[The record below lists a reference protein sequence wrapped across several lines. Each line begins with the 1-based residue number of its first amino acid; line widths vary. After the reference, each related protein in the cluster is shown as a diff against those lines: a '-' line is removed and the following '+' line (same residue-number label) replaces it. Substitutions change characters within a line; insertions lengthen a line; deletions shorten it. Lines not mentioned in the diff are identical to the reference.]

1 MNPDKIN
8 ARLVMPIS
16 PYNEIIK
23 GYKVDLFLYANN
35 VVLYCFSKKW
45 MCCDTAG
52 CVIFNC
58 LAAVVK
64 FKVLHTVRNVF
75 VR

>member
-1 MNPDKIN
+1 MACSLFFIAN
-8 ARLVMPIS
+8 RCLYSIS
-16 PYNEIIK
+16 PEGVRDNS
-23 GYKVDLFLYANN
+23 LFLYANN

-52 CVIFNC
+52 GVRFNC

>member
-35 VVLYCFSKKW
+35 FTDILE
-45 MCCDTAG
+45 G
-52 CVIFNC
+52 ER
-58 LAAVVK
+58 AVSYTH
-64 FKVLHTVRNVF
+64 LWIHQL
-75 VR
+75 